1 MVKFVVYSAK
11 QPIITKSNQFG
22 SLTLKEDFIM
32 LSLVDRTVS
41 IMFSTLNLCAEY
53 YTFYHDEAEVHIVPI
68 KKR

>member
-1 MVKFVVYSAK
+1 
-11 QPIITKSNQFG
+11 
-22 SLTLKEDFIM
+22 M

-41 IMFSTLNLCAEY
+41 IMFSTLNLCTEY